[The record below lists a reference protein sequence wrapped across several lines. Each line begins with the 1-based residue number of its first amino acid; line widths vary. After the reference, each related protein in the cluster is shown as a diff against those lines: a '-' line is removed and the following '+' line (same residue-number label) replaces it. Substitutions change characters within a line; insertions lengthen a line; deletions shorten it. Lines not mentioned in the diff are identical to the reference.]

1 MARPWKM
8 QSGSILIAGDGLGGA
23 MGARRYQTGMNSK
36 RKKALVQL
44 EWSGAKPGAN
54 QKRGIECAGQAT
66 RLESGQKGCQEA
78 S

>member
-1 MARPWKM
+1 MIRRRKTEADRSWSLATGLMARWAP
-8 QSGSILIAGDGLGGA
+8 DGI
-23 MGARRYQTGMNSK
+23 RRVKK
-36 RKKALVQL
+36 RGLVQL

-54 QKRGIECAGQAT
+54 QKRGIERAGQAT